1 MRERRLAINPFLRK
15 GILYLSSLHRGECEM
30 AIKEQQ
36 SEGKNK
42 NNPMTSESMDQI
54 ISILSSTFH
63 GNVTLIYQDS
73 RLMQIERNEK
83 IRPITLA
90 GKAKGGTVSG
100 QENRD
105 FSTLRMRIL
114 EALEKL
120 EYGQVV
126 IGIKEGRVIQIDRTE
141 KQRFSDLVGI
151 YGDGI

>member
-1 MRERRLAINPFLRK
+1 MPV
-15 GILYLSSLHRGECEM
+15 
-30 AIKEQQ
+30 KEKQIG
-36 SEGKNK
+36 SKNK
-42 NNPMTSESMDQI
+42 NNSVTSESMDQI

-90 GKAKGGTVSG
+90 GKGKVEATAVK
-100 QENRD
+100 EKRD
-105 FSTLRMRIL
+105 FSILRMRIL
-114 EALEKL
+114 EAVEKL

-141 KQRFSDLVGI
+141 KQRFSDFVGI

>member
-1 MRERRLAINPFLRK
+1 MP
-15 GILYLSSLHRGECEM
+15 
-30 AIKEQQ
+30 IKDNQ
-36 SEGKNK
+36 SGLKNK
-42 NNPMTSESMDQI
+42 NNSITSESMDQI

-90 GKAKGGTVSG
+90 VGKKTSSAAVIEK
-100 QENRD
+100 RD
-105 FSTLRMRIL
+105 FSALRARIM

-120 EYGQVV
+120 EYGQIV

>member
-1 MRERRLAINPFLRK
+1 MTVKDN
-15 GILYLSSLHRGECEM
+15 
-30 AIKEQQ
+30 Q
-36 SEGKNK
+36 SGSKSKSNSI
-42 NNPMTSESMDQI
+42 TSESMDQI

-63 GNVTLIYQDS
+63 GNVTLVYQDS

-90 GKAKGGTVSG
+90 GGNKSISSG
-100 QENRD
+100 VNEKCD
-105 FSTLRMRIL
+105 FSALRTRIL
-114 EALEKL
+114 EAIEKL

-141 KQRFSDLVGI
+141 KQRFSALVGI

>member
-1 MRERRLAINPFLRK
+1 
-15 GILYLSSLHRGECEM
+15 M
-30 AIKEQQ
+30 AIKGNQ
-36 SEGKNK
+36 SRAKTK
-42 NNPMTSESMDQI
+42 NNPMTAESMDQI

-83 IRPITLA
+83 IRPITLV
-90 GKAKGGTVSG
+90 GGSKGAPTTVP
-100 QENRD
+100 EKRD
-105 FSTLRMRIL
+105 FSALRMRIL
-114 EALEKL
+114 EAIEKL

>member
-1 MRERRLAINPFLRK
+1 MVKKDNQSGSKAQNNAI
-15 GILYLSSLHRGECEM
+15 
-30 AIKEQQ
+30 
-36 SEGKNK
+36 
-42 NNPMTSESMDQI
+42 TSETMDQI

-63 GNVTLIYQDS
+63 GNVTLVYQDS

-90 GKAKGGTVSG
+90 GGNKAMPTGVK
-100 QENRD
+100 EKFD
-105 FSTLRMRIL
+105 FSALRVRIL

-126 IGIKEGRVIQIDRTE
+126 IGLKEGRVIQIDRTE
-141 KQRFSDLVGI
+141 KQRFSALVGI